1 LKFKKEFLTGLMIMF
16 SGILAYWGINFL
28 KGMNV
33 FSHEDIYFA
42 QYDDVDGLMT
52 TNPVLISGLK
62 VGQIKDV
69 YFVEDKPS
77 DVIVEIMITKD
88 IKIPSNSLAKII
100 SSDLMGSKALV
111 IIPSTSSEY
120 AISGDTLMSEREI
133 SFQDAINRELEPIK
147 KRAEKLM
154 SDVDTLLAVVH
165 GAIKGKSGNNIA
177 ESLER
182 ILNTIKYLEETSGAV
197 SEIVV
202 QEQTRFSII
211 MKNLE
216 SITTNFD
223 KNQENLN
230 HIIQNFTSISDT
242 IAKANIAE
250 TIASTQKTISDFDK
264 ILQQINSGE
273 GSLGLLLKN
282 DSLYYE
288 LMSSSKNLD
297 LLLEDIRKNPKR
309 YINVSVF

>member
-1 LKFKKEFLTGLMIMF
+1 MIIF

-42 QYDDVDGLMT
+42 QYHDVDGLMT

-88 IKIPSNSLAKII
+88 IKIPTNSLAKII

-120 AISGDTLMSEREI
+120 AVSGDTLMSEREI

-154 SDVDTLLAVVH
+154 NDVDTLLSVVH
-165 GAIKGKSGNNIA
+165 RAIKGKSGNNIA

-197 SEIVV
+197 SKIVV
-202 QEQTRFSII
+202 QEQTRFSVI

-216 SITTNFD
+216 SITVNFNE
-223 KNQENLN
+223 NQENLN
-230 HIIQNFTSISDT
+230 HIIQNFSSISDT
-242 IAKANIAE
+242 LAKANIAE
-250 TIASTQKTISDFDK
+250 TIASTQKTISDFDL
-264 ILQQINSGE
+264 IIQQINSGE

-288 LMSSSKNLD
+288 LESSSKNLD

-309 YINVSVF
+309 YINISVF

>member
-1 LKFKKEFLTGLMIMF
+1 MKFKKEFLVGLMIIF
-16 SGILAYWGINFL
+16 SGILAYWGINYL

-33 FSHEDIYFA
+33 FSHEDIYYA

-69 YFVEDKPS
+69 YFMENKPS

-88 IKIPSNSLAKII
+88 IQIPANSLSKII
-100 SSDLMGSKALV
+100 SSDLMGSKALI
-111 IIPSTSSEY
+111 IIPSSSPDF
-120 AISGDTLMSEREI
+120 ALSGDTLKSEREI
-133 SFQDAINRELEPIK
+133 SFQDAINRELEPLK
-147 KRAEKLM
+147 NRAEKLM
-154 SDVDTLLAVVH
+154 SDVDTLLAVIQ
-165 GAIKGKSGNNIA
+165 GAIKGESGNNIA

-182 ILNTIKYLEETSGAV
+182 ILSTIKHLEVTSGAV

-202 QEQTRFSII
+202 QEQTRFSKI
-211 MKNLE
+211 MINLE

-223 KNQENLN
+223 ENQENLN
-230 HIIQNFTSISDT
+230 LIIANFTSISDT
-242 IAKANIAE
+242 LAKANIAQ
-250 TIASTQKTISDFDK
+250 TVASTQKTIADFDK
-264 ILQQINSGE
+264 IIQQINSGE

-288 LMSSSKNLD
+288 LENSSRNLD

-309 YINVSVF
+309 YINISIF